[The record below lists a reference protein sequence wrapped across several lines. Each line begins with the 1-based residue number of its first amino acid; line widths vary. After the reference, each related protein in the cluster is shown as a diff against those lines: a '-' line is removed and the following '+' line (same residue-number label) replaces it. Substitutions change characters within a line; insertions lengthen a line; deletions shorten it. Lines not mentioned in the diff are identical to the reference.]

1 MRRMM
6 RAVRLIV
13 AAAALFIVG
22 ATSADAMPNAAA
34 FTVNIQGFA
43 FNPVSRTINVGD
55 SVTWTNLDQAVH
67 SAKAN
72 NGSFDTGFLT
82 TDQSKGITFTTAG
95 TFGYICGVH
104 GASMS
109 GTIVVVAAATPEP
122 TPPPTPQPTP
132 PPTAQPTAPPTPRP
146 PTPPPTPLPTPQP
159 TEKPTEVP
167 TPSPTTPAPSVVAS
181 ATPTPTPSVVA
192 AQPTPARATAAPATV
207 NDSGPSVLLI
217 AGAAIVIAG
226 LIGIAVMLSRR

>member
-1 MRRMM
+1 MM
-6 RAVRLIV
+6 RAVRLI
-13 AAAALFIVG
+13 AAAGALFIVG
-22 ATSADAMPNAAA
+22 ATSADAIPNIAA
-34 FTVNIQGFA
+34 FPVSIQNFA
-43 FNPVSRTINVGD
+43 FNPPTRTINVGD

-82 TDQSKGITFTTAG
+82 TDQSKSITFTTAG

-109 GTIVVVAAATPEP
+109 GTIVVVAAATPQP

-192 AQPTPARATAAPATV
+192 AQPTPARATEAPATV